1 MKFLV
6 DAQLP
11 LRLARCL
18 REAGH
23 DVVHTREL
31 PDQNATSDSVIN
43 QLSIAQ
49 ERVVITKDADFL
61 ESFLLKQQPY
71 KLLLVTTG
79 NIKNPEL
86 EALFLNNL
94 TQIIELFEQYS
105 YVELSRNT
113 LIVHQ

>member
-18 REAGH
+18 RESGH
-23 DVVHTREL
+23 DALHTKEL
-31 PDQNATSDSVIN
+31 VAQNKTADSVIN
-43 QLSIAQ
+43 QLSMAE
-49 ERVVITKDADFL
+49 ERIVITKDSDFL
-61 ESFLLKQQPY
+61 ESFLIRRQPY

-79 NIKNPEL
+79 NIKNSDL

-94 TQIIELFEQYS
+94 TQIIELFEQHS
-105 YVELSRNT
+105 YLQLSRSS
-113 LIVHQ
+113 LVVHY